1 MPYKTFGF
9 TGDQVLMRDSVLR
22 LLEKVFPSSEIND
35 HEARSAYPEKAHMEL
50 AQAGWFALPFD
61 AEYGGMN
68 GSYKDLT
75 VLLEALGYYHK
86 GLSTGY
92 LGPTIYGGAALRHGG
107 SEEHKRTYIP
117 QIIAGKI
124 KMAICYTEPSSGSDA
139 AGIRTRAVRDGDDYV
154 ISGQKVFITN
164 AHVADLMVVSA
175 KTDPSAGYRGISM
188 FLVDARSKGIEVRNL
203 DPLGSRTTLVNEVF
217 FDDVRVPARNLLG
230 AENGGWPLLMR
241 GLDLERLVLSASAC
255 GQALKIIEIAKTF
268 AKERQAFGRGL
279 TDFQV
284 IAHRLAE
291 MQMLT
296 ESARAMTFHTADMLD
311 AGINAR
317 METAVAKTVTAEN
330 AWKVADLGMSIF
342 AGSGYVQGDMQRL
355 FRDTRL
361 GPIGGGTSDIL
372 RGVIAKEMGV

>member
-9 TGDQVLMRDSVLR
+9 TDDQVMMRDSVLR
-22 LLEKVFPSSEIND
+22 LLEKVFPSSVIND
-35 HEARSAYPEKAHMEL
+35 HEARSAYPEEAHMAL

-68 GSYKDLT
+68 GTYKDLT

-175 KTDPSAGYRGISM
+175 KTDPGAGYRGISM

-203 DPLGSRTTLVNEVF
+203 DPLGSRTTLINEVF

-241 GLDLERLVLSASAC
+241 GLNLERLVLSASAC
-255 GQALKIIEIAKTF
+255 GQALKIIDIAKTF
-268 AKERQAFGRGL
+268 AKERQAFGQPL
-279 TDFQV
+279 TGFQV

-296 ESARAMTFHTADMLD
+296 EAARAMTFHTADMLD